1 MEEKIMTKRSKGRNW
16 WWLLVI
22 LALAGL
28 GYYLYPHME
37 PELKKVLRP
46 KKVTPV
52 QPERLPPK
60 ETSTAKVEEKKPET
74 FAVPKKE
81 EPLERQPERQSE
93 QQPVQP
99 PWKLPWQ
106 RPEQQPVQQPWQRPE
121 QQPVQQPVQQPEK
134 VAPKPI
140 PEEDICTK
148 IEEEMKEF
156 FLYLDQKKY
165 VRQLDP
171 ARDSYARFKDM
182 LKRCSERPPVPAGE
196 GTDPEILIR
205 NLYHFF
211 RVLGREDLKLIRRV
225 LANER
230 DSMEYILAMLY
241 KWITLDDRCPDPE
254 NLRPS
259 LSVRYQ
265 YAGFFL
271 NTIGGRAYLYRR
283 TQGLRLLA
291 SFYCLLIVHDADK
304 NGENLY
310 GLDVVPYIAPLK
322 EEIGR
327 FSEFDFKRE
336 YLEELNRIEDFYNK
350 RR

>member
-16 WWLLVI
+16 WWLLLI

-28 GYYLYPHME
+28 GYYLYPQME

-52 QPERLPPK
+52 QPERLTKK
-60 ETSTAKVEEKKPET
+60 EPRIEKVTEKAPQTS
-74 FAVPKKE
+74 AVPKKE
-81 EPLERQPERQSE
+81 EPLERQPEQQS
-93 QQPVQP
+93 VQP
-99 PWKLPWQ
+99 PWQLPWQ
-106 RPEQQPVQQPWQRPE
+106 RPEQQPVQQPE
-121 QQPVQQPVQQPEK
+121 QVS
-134 VAPKPI
+134 PKPA
-140 PEEDICTK
+140 PEEDICMK
-148 IEEEMKEF
+148 IEKEVEAF
-156 FLYLDQKKY
+156 FNYLDEKSY

-182 LKRCSERPPVPAGE
+182 LKRCSERLPVPAGE
-196 GTDPEILIR
+196 GTDPKILIK

-241 KWITLDDRCPDPE
+241 RWITLDDRCPDPE
-254 NLRPS
+254 GLRPS
-259 LSVRYQ
+259 RAVRYH

-271 NTIGGRAYLYRR
+271 NTTGGRAYLYRR

-304 NGENLY
+304 NGQNLY

>member
-1 MEEKIMTKRSKGRNW
+1 MTKRSKGRNW
-16 WWLLVI
+16 WWLLLI

-28 GYYLYPHME
+28 CYYLYPQME

-52 QPERLPPK
+52 QPERLTKK
-60 ETSTAKVEEKKPET
+60 EPRIEKVTEKAPQT

-81 EPLERQPERQSE
+81 EPLERQPEQQS
-93 QQPVQP
+93 VQP
-99 PWKLPWQ
+99 PWQLPWQ
-106 RPEQQPVQQPWQRPE
+106 RPEQQPVQQP
-121 QQPVQQPVQQPEK
+121 EK
-134 VAPKPI
+134 VAPKPA
-140 PEEDICTK
+140 PQEDICMK
-148 IEEEMKEF
+148 IEKEMEAF
-156 FLYLDQKKY
+156 FNYLDEKSY
-165 VRQLDP
+165 VLQLDP

-182 LKRCSERPPVPAGE
+182 LKRCSVRAPVPAGE
-196 GTDPEILIR
+196 GMDPEILIR

-254 NLRPS
+254 SLRPS

-271 NTIGGRAYLYRR
+271 NTTGGRAYLYRR